1 MSTISSLLNPSAV
14 WTANTVEKIRIP
26 HMRLTILLRNGVILP
41 SLTAPCSRRM
51 NVAYVRKVPNP
62 APTIIAVKFNNY
74 SGIKM

>member
-1 MSTISSLLNPSAV
+1 M
-14 WTANTVEKIRIP
+14 RIP

-74 SGIKM
+74 SGRKYVNRMGGLLDMTIQEADFFL